1 MPRVVVKNFWSHDY
15 GECNIQ
21 IPLIKDMENLFLHK
35 VLFEH
40 IDADKCPKDVK
51 KYRVKD
57 FPTIIIE
64 CDGKERERFIGL
76 TQQRFLRRAIERTLS
91 ECR

>member
-1 MPRVVVKNFWSHDY
+1 MARVIVKNFWSHDY
-15 GECNIQ
+15 DECNIQ
-21 IPLIKDMENLFLHK
+21 IPLIKDLKTHFLHR

-40 IDADKCPKDVK
+40 INAEECPKDVE

-64 CDGKERERFIGL
+64 CDGKEMERFIGL
-76 TQQRFLRRAIERTLS
+76 TQQRFLRRAIERTLG